1 MLEQAAGLG
10 AGDQLVDL
18 SADALAGR
26 YSCSHGCRSFRWSCQ
41 LFEGTYA
48 RRHLH
53 QRMDATHVL
62 AADGATYDELG
73 ADYFGR
79 RGDAEARKRYLV

>member
-1 MLEQAAGLG
+1 
-10 AGDQLVDL
+10 
-18 SADALAGR
+18 
-26 YSCSHGCRSFRWSCQ
+26 
-41 LFEGTYA
+41 
-48 RRHLH
+48 
-53 QRMDATHVL
+53 MDATHVL